1 MRTKVRAIN
10 KMKKLLP
17 LLLTLA
23 IINSSSKCKEE
34 TEAVVD
40 KGNGTLEMN
49 FKAKLNEQAFIM
61 NKIYDLNGKKVR
73 FSRFSFFVS
82 NIAAST
88 SSASTTVNKSVT
100 LIDFK
105 DILDSVKA
113 AKGVTDIVSNV
124 VLENVQS
131 IGFGL
136 GVALDLNKKTPKD
149 YPSTNPLSES
159 GAYWTDWNS
168 YIFCK
173 FDGLVDNNNDGIF
186 ETGFAIETGG
196 NDAYRSTSFNKSLVI
211 ANQKAAVNFELDI
224 NKLFT
229 GVNMTQ
235 FAGDDASIKVVMDN
249 FKIALVLR

>member
-1 MRTKVRAIN
+1 
-10 KMKKLLP
+10 MKKLLP
-17 LLLTLA
+17 VLLA
-23 IINSSSKCKEE
+23 FIIIGSSSKCKDD
-34 TEAVVD
+34 AVVVETG
-40 KGNGTLEMN
+40 KGTIEMN
-49 FKAKLNEQAFIM
+49 FKAKLNEQPFVL
-61 NKIYDLNGKKVR
+61 NKTYDLNGKKVR

-82 NIAAST
+82 NIST
-88 SSASTTVNKSVT
+88 STSIASTTVNKSVT

-105 DILDSVKA
+105 DVLDSVKA
-113 AKGVTDIVSNV
+113 SKGVTDMVSNV
-124 VLENVQS
+124 NLETVQS

-136 GVALDLNKKTPKD
+136 GVASDLNKKTPKD

-173 FDGLVDNNNDGIF
+173 FDGLVDNNNDGVF

-196 NDAYRSTSFNKSLVI
+196 NDAYRSTSFNKTLVI
-211 ANQKAAVNFELDI
+211 TNQKASVNFELDI

-235 FAGDDASIKVVMDN
+235 FAGDDASMKVVMDN
-249 FKIALVLR
+249 FKTALVLK

>member
-1 MRTKVRAIN
+1 
-10 KMKKLLP
+10 
-17 LLLTLA
+17 
-23 IINSSSKCKEE
+23 
-34 TEAVVD
+34 
-40 KGNGTLEMN
+40 MN
-49 FKAKLNEQAFIM
+49 FKAKVNEQAFIM

-82 NIAAST
+82 TAST

-105 DILDSVKA
+105 DVLDSVKA

-131 IGFGL
+131 IGFDL

-173 FDGLVDNNNDGIF
+173 FDGLVDNNNDGVF

-229 GVNMTQ
+229 GVNITQ